1 MGRLDLQVKIRG
13 QRVEIEDVER
23 VIDRI
28 IRSGKG
34 DGGAECRGGSVA
46 KDTIAVATNSII
58 DGVTDDGRHDVNVLA
73 VGTESDHQQVA
84 VVAETVPTASPN
96 TASNNITTSTTTTTT
111 ILLVA
116 FIESSLVATAGT
128 GGGGGRVSTA
138 VLHRILAASKDMPA
152 AYMPR

>member
-73 VGTESDHQQVA
+73 VGTECDHQQVA
-84 VVAETVPTASPN
+84 VVAITVPTA
-96 TASNNITTSTTTTTT
+96 TSNADTSTTTT

-116 FIESSLVATAGT
+116 FIESSFVATAGT
-128 GGGGGRVSTA
+128 GGGGGGVSTA
-138 VLHRILAASKDMPA
+138 ALHRTLAASKDMPA